1 MGQKFLQFH
10 KNQPSSFAT
19 SHEREREKNPTLK
32 MCLEYELNIC
42 VDWRWPREIL
52 VERIWTILLRICSH
66 VQQGMY
72 CILYIWIVEFPE
84 KLDGATTEMAKR
96 NSILFILLF
105 MGLDVIVVDS
115 SYYIIITTLAHKSI
129 SGIFLI
135 LSHAYTN
142 QIKKWKN
149 ANQRNVRA
157 VNYKKK
163 RKGTTHKHFSS
174 IVLQQNGRTIAS
186 KQNCHA
192 IRIKSINWK
201 AETISL
207 SIIYVLLIVPNV
219 VERMMLI
226 VLHMSWP
233 EIRFAF

>member
-1 MGQKFLQFH
+1 M
-10 KNQPSSFAT
+10 N
-19 SHEREREKNPTLK
+19 
-32 MCLEYELNIC
+32 
-42 VDWRWPREIL
+42 WRWPREIL
-52 VERIWTILLRICSH
+52 VERIWTILFHICSH
-66 VQQGMY
+66 VQQDMY
-72 CILYIWIVEFPE
+72 CILYIWIVEFSFHE
-84 KLDGATTEMAKR
+84 KLDGVTTEMAKW
-96 NSILFILLF
+96 NSILFILLLSSSTSFCSRF
-105 MGLDVIVVDS
+105 MRLDVIVVDS

-157 VNYKKK
+157 VNYEKK

-174 IVLQQNGRTIAS
+174 IVLQQNKRTIAS
-186 KQNCHA
+186 KLNCHA

-207 SIIYVLLIVPNV
+207 SIIYVLLIVLAV
-219 VERMMLI
+219 DERMMLI